1 MTLDRVC
8 VPRPVQRESFGD
20 KARDDAH
27 SELGSSQKRTASSAV
42 NRARTVHLIRAEAVM
57 RAWFILGV
65 AFFLFAVMLTLLQRR
80 EDEEMFIRLGGR
92 DLRSLPT

>member
-1 MTLDRVC
+1 
-8 VPRPVQRESFGD
+8 
-20 KARDDAH
+20 
-27 SELGSSQKRTASSAV
+27 
-42 NRARTVHLIRAEAVM
+42 M

-65 AFFLFAVMLTLLQRR
+65 AFFLMALMLTLLQSR

>member
-1 MTLDRVC
+1 M
-8 VPRPVQRESFGD
+8 
-20 KARDDAH
+20 
-27 SELGSSQKRTASSAV
+27 
-42 NRARTVHLIRAEAVM
+42 HLIRAEAVM